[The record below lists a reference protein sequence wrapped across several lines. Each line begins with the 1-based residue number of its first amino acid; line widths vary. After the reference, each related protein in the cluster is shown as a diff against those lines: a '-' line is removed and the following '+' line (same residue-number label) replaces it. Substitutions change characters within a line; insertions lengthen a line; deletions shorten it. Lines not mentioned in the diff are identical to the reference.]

1 MAYLLIVIFF
11 LSLFLTWGLKL
22 YALAKNIIDVPNH
35 RSSHVKITPR
45 GGGLAFIVVF
55 LLAVPFLGY
64 FGFITLP
71 TSILFGSC
79 LLIVALGLVDDF
91 RGLSASTRL
100 IGHFIAS
107 SSALYLLG
115 GMPSLNILGWS
126 MPASIYLNVLVVF
139 YLVWLINLYNFMDG
153 IDGIA
158 AVEAITVS
166 ISAAILYLLDN
177 NYALIGLPLV
187 LSFAVAGFLYWNFPG
202 ARIFMGDSGS
212 GFLGLFFGVLSIK
225 SAWFDQNLFWAF
237 LILLGVF
244 VVDATVTLFSRLF
257 FGMKLSEAHKDHAYQ
272 HAATKI
278 SSHINVTLSVLIINV
293 FWLLPL
299 SILVVLGYLDGF
311 FSLIVAYLPLIV
323 LALRFKAGRNG
334 KSTNKVVEYFP
345 S

>member
-11 LSLFLTWGLKL
+11 LSLFLTFGLKR

-45 GGGLAFIVVF
+45 GGGLAFIAVF
-55 LLAVPFLGY
+55 LFAAPFLGY

-71 TSILFGSC
+71 KGLFFGSF
-79 LLIVALGLVDDF
+79 LLIVALGLIDDF
-91 RGLSASTRL
+91 RGLSASIRL
-100 IGHFIAS
+100 IGHIIAS

-115 GMPSLNILGWS
+115 GMPSLNILGWLV
-126 MPASIYLNVLVVF
+126 PASIYLNFIAVF
-139 YLVWLINLYNFMDG
+139 YLVWFINLYNFMDG
-153 IDGIA
+153 INGIA
-158 AVEAITVS
+158 AIEAITVS
-166 ISAAILYLLDN
+166 ISAVILYMLDN

-187 LSFAVAGFLYWNFPG
+187 LSFAVAGFLYWNFPT

-212 GFLGLFFGVLSIK
+212 GFLGLFLGVISINA
-225 SAWFDQNLFWAF
+225 AWFDQNLFWAF

-272 HAATKI
+272 HAATQFA
-278 SSHINVTLSVLIINV
+278 SHTKVTLSVLIINI

-299 SILVVLGYLDGF
+299 AVFVVLGFVDGLF
-311 FSLIVAYLPLIV
+311 GLVVSYMPLIV